1 MKLISLLSALLITVS
16 CFAQKNNSFL
26 LKGNVKNFDDTFF
39 ELATTGYFNNTMN
52 SVLVDKKGNFSKHIY
67 IDSIQD
73 IYLYLDNDA
82 ITVFAVPGDTIEVNW
97 DQKNFKNT
105 FKINSPSAERA
116 QDLSTMMAIYKERR
130 QPFLDLNKK
139 LHEAKELAD
148 SSKYRLIN
156 DAYNAELNIIFSAP
170 RTKYSITKIFYDA
183 YFKHVE
189 LLRGLRGNLLNVYK
203 LKTDDRYLSPE
214 FTKFDHTYLSEE
226 IFIQSAPYR
235 DFLFDQVR
243 FYQPFKYFSA
253 LNGAGYAAF
262 NPVKKDYQSGQ
273 AFLNIIPIRDWF
285 SAKAIM
291 FGFEHYD
298 FKDVKAVYEDYLLQG
313 STPAYLDTVKTF
325 YTNASKLAPGQPAP
339 AFSLKDMKGKSVSLT
354 DFKGKVVYI
363 DFWGVYCGPCIGDI
377 KENGTKVHEKYKDKD
392 VVFLNICVDE
402 KGSTWTN
409 KVKELK
415 LDGVNIVAEGW
426 TTNQVCKDYNIN
438 GIPHY
443 VLIDKEGKIINNNA
457 PGLYQLVRDGV
468 NDLDKALEDKK
479 GK

>member
-1 MKLISLLSALLITVS
+1 MKLIPFLCALLITVS
-16 CFAQKNNSFL
+16 CFAQKTSSFL

-67 IDSIQD
+67 IDGIQS

-116 QDLSTMMAIYKERR
+116 RDLSTMMAIYKGRR

-139 LHEAKELAD
+139 LYAAKELAD

-156 DAYNAELNIIFSAP
+156 DSYNAELNIIFNAP

-183 YFKHVE
+183 YFKHVG
-189 LLRGLRGNLLNVYK
+189 LLRGLRRNLLNVYQ
-203 LKTDDRYLSPE
+203 LKTEDRYSGPE
-214 FTKFDHTYLSEE
+214 FAKFDHTYLSEE
-226 IFIQSAPYR
+226 IFIQSSDYR

-243 FYQPFKYFSA
+243 FYQPFKYTIS
-253 LNGAGYAAF
+253 LNSSSDAPF
-262 NPVKKDYQSGQ
+262 NPTKKDYQSGQ
-273 AFLNIIPIRDWF
+273 AFLNVIPIRDWF

-298 FKDVKAVYEDYLLQG
+298 FKDAKAVYEDYLVQG
-313 STPAYLDTVKTF
+313 STPAYLDTVKKF
-325 YTNASKLAPGQPAP
+325 YTNISKLAPGQPAP
-339 AFSLKDMKGKSVSLT
+339 AFSLKDMNGKSVSLT

-415 LDGVNIVAEGW
+415 LDGVNIIAEGW
-426 TTNQVCKDYNIN
+426 TTNQVCKDYNVN

-457 PGLYQLVRDGV
+457 PGLYQLVGGGV
-468 NDLDKALEDKK
+468 NDLDKALEGKK
-479 GK
+479 SK